1 MKLLKNR
8 KIVERIRIVVDF
20 EVCIDIIRNQISCK
34 YIKEKMCIM
43 FKKLCATILLIAFIL
58 AFLATPASAVD
69 SGEERVTIGADL
81 TEEEIN
87 QIYDDFDL
95 VRGEVKEIIVT
106 NAEEREYLSGLVPD
120 KKIGSV
126 ALSCIYITTL
136 EEGSGISVTT
146 NNINWCTDDIYI
158 NVLVTAGVENARVM
172 VSAPFPVSG
181 TAALTGVYKAYE
193 DITGIELDHSAKEA
207 AAEELVITGELA
219 DTIGSDDATLLINEL
234 KKILDQ
240 TKDMSDEELRAE
252 ILNIAAANNIELSE
266 ENIIQIISLCR
277 TLENLDVA
285 EWGDRLSQI
294 AKAMDTFQKAGNGV
308 STFFESIGEFFA
320 NVGDFF
326 TNIFSEI
333 GKFFSGG

>member
-1 MKLLKNR
+1 
-8 KIVERIRIVVDF
+8 
-20 EVCIDIIRNQISCK
+20 
-34 YIKEKMCIM
+34 M
-43 FKKLCATILLIAFIL
+43 FKKICATIMLIASIL
-58 AFLATPASAVD
+58 VFLAVPVLAVEP
-69 SGEERVTIGADL
+69 GEERVTIGADL
-81 TEEEIN
+81 TEEEIA

-158 NVLVTAGVENARVM
+158 NALITAGVENASVM
-172 VSAPFPVSG
+172 VSAPFAVSG
-181 TAALTGVYKAYE
+181 TAALTGIYKAYE
-193 DITGIELDHSAKEA
+193 DITGIELDQSAKEA
-207 AAEELVITGELA
+207 AAEELVITSELA

-240 TKDMSDEELRAE
+240 TKDMTDEELRSE
-252 ILNIAAANNIELSE
+252 ILNIAAANNIELSK
-266 ENIIQIISLCR
+266 ENIIQIINLCR
-277 TLENLDVA
+277 TLETLDVA
-285 EWGDRLSQI
+285 EWGDKLTQL
-294 AKAMDTFQKAGNGV
+294 AKAMDTFQKAGEGA
-308 STFFESIGEFFA
+308 STFFASVGEFFA

-326 TNIFSEI
+326 VNIFSKI
-333 GKFFSGG
+333 GQFFSGN